1 MRIKIRKGVFE
12 TNSSSMHSLVVK
24 KENEYY
30 TQEEMTGRMYLDD
43 NGVWKIW
50 SDDDLHFGREPFQ
63 CLGDFSKKVK
73 YAIASLCGYNDNA
86 KETFDNIV
94 KLVHEICPAC
104 TDIVLPT
111 EYSYEDDSNTTY
123 YGYVEED
130 ILSDFLAKEN
140 ITLKEFL
147 SNKKYIVIVDGDEHC
162 IYKSMKRS
170 GMINTDN
177 IEKEYSNYPDYGT
190 MCGIL

>member
-1 MRIKIRKGVFE
+1 MKIKIRKGVFE

-30 TQEEMTGRMYLDD
+30 TQEEMTERMYLDD
-43 NGVWKIW
+43 NGVWEIW
-50 SDDDLHFGREPFQ
+50 SDDLYFGRAPFQ
-63 CLGDFSKKVK
+63 CLGDFSEKVN

-86 KETFDNIV
+86 KETFDDIV

-104 TDIVLPT
+104 TDIALP
-111 EYSYEDDSNTTY
+111 SNYRPLDKIDETY
-123 YGYVEED
+123 YGHVDED
-130 ILSDFLAKEN
+130 ILSSFLKKEN

-147 SNKKYIVIVDGDEHC
+147 SNKKYIVVVDGDESC
-162 IYKSMKRS
+162 IYQSMKRC

-177 IEKEYSNYPDYGT
+177 IEKEYPNYPDYGT
-190 MCGIL
+190 MCGTL

>member
-1 MRIKIRKGVFE
+1 M
-12 TNSSSMHSLVVK
+12 
-24 KENEYY
+24 
-30 TQEEMTGRMYLDD
+30 
-43 NGVWKIW
+43 
-50 SDDDLHFGREPFQ
+50 
-63 CLGDFSKKVK
+63 
-73 YAIASLCGYNDNA
+73 
-86 KETFDNIV
+86 
-94 KLVHEICPAC
+94 
-104 TDIVLPT
+104 PT

-162 IYKSMKRS
+162 IYKSMKRC

>member
-1 MRIKIRKGVFE
+1 MKIKIRKGVFE

-30 TQEEMTGRMYLDD
+30 TQEEMTERMYLDD
-43 NGVWKIW
+43 NGVWEIW
-50 SDDDLHFGREPFQ
+50 DNDDLYFGRTPFQ
-63 CLGDFSKKVK
+63 CLGDFCEKVK
-73 YAIASLCGYNDNA
+73 YAIASLCGYNDDA
-86 KETFDNIV
+86 RETFDDIV

-104 TDIVLPT
+104 TDIIL
-111 EYSYEDDSNTTY
+111 SSNYRLLDETY
-123 YGYVEED
+123 YGHVDKD

-147 SNKKYIVIVDGDEHC
+147 SNKKYIVVVDGDESC
-162 IYKSMKRS
+162 IYQSMKRC

-177 IEKEYSNYPDYGT
+177 IEKEYPDYPDYGT
-190 MCGIL
+190 MCGTL

>member
-1 MRIKIRKGVFE
+1 MKIKIRTSVFE

-30 TQEEMTGRMYLDD
+30 TQEEMAERMYLDD
-43 NGVWKIW
+43 NGMWKIW
-50 SDDDLHFGREPFQ
+50 GDDDLHFGREPFQ
-63 CLGDFSKKVK
+63 CLGDFSEKVK

-104 TDIVLPT
+104 TDIILPT

-123 YGYVEED
+123 YGYVDED
-130 ILSDFLAKEN
+130 ILSSFLAKEN

-147 SNKKYIVIVDGDEHC
+147 SNKKYIVIVDGDEYC
-162 IYKSMKRS
+162 IQESMKS
-170 GMINTDN
+170 CGMLT
-177 IEKEYSNYPDYGT
+177 PT
-190 MCGIL
+190 ILKKIS

>member
-1 MRIKIRKGVFE
+1 MKIKIRKGVFE

-30 TQEEMTGRMYLDD
+30 TQEEITREIYLDD
-43 NGVWKIW
+43 NGAWEIW
-50 SDDDLHFGREPFQ
+50 GDDDLCFGRYPFQ

-73 YAIASLCGYNDNA
+73 YAIASLCGYRNNA
-86 KETFDNIV
+86 KKIFDDIV

-104 TDIVLPT
+104 TDIIILPT
-111 EYSYEDDSNTTY
+111 EYSYEDDDDVTY
-123 YGYVEED
+123 YGHVDED
-130 ILSDFLAKEN
+130 ILSSFLEEEN

-147 SNKKYIVIVDGDEHC
+147 INKKYIVIVDGDEYC
-162 IYKSMKRS
+162 IYSDMKRY

-177 IEKEYSNYPDYGT
+177 IAREYPDYDT
-190 MCGIL
+190 I

>member
-1 MRIKIRKGVFE
+1 MKIKIRKGVFE
-12 TNSSSMHSLVVK
+12 TNSSSMHSLVIK

-43 NGVWKIW
+43 NGVWEIW
-50 SDDDLHFGREPFQ
+50 DDEDLSFGRDPFQ

-73 YAIASLCGYNDNA
+73 YAIASLCGYKDNA
-86 KETFDNIV
+86 RETFDDIV

-104 TDIVLPT
+104 VDITLPN
-111 EYSYEDDSNTTY
+111 YLFKGEDEIY
-123 YGYVEED
+123 YGHVDED
-130 ILSDFLAKEN
+130 ILSGFLKKEN

-147 SNKKYIVIVDGDEHC
+147 SNKKYIVIVDGDEYC
-162 IYKSMKRS
+162 IYQSMKRY

-177 IEKEYSNYPDYGT
+177 IEKEYPDYPDYGT
-190 MCGIL
+190 MCGTL

>member
-1 MRIKIRKGVFE
+1 MKIKIRKGVFE

-30 TQEEMTGRMYLDD
+30 TQEEMTERMYLDD

-50 SDDDLHFGREPFQ
+50 SDGDLYFGRTPFQ
-63 CLGDFSKKVK
+63 CLGDFSKKAK

-86 KETFDNIV
+86 RETFDDIV

-104 TDIVLPT
+104 TNIILPT
-111 EYSYEDDSNTTY
+111 EYSYVNDNNTTY
-123 YGYVEED
+123 YGNVDEN
-130 ILSDFLAKEN
+130 ILSDFLTKED

-147 SNKKYIVIVDGDEHC
+147 SNKKYIVIVDGDEYC
-162 IYKSMKRS
+162 IYESMKRC

-177 IEKEYSNYPDYGT
+177 IEKEYPD
-190 MCGIL
+190 

>member
-1 MRIKIRKGVFE
+1 M
-12 TNSSSMHSLVVK
+12 
-24 KENEYY
+24 
-30 TQEEMTGRMYLDD
+30 
-43 NGVWKIW
+43 
-50 SDDDLHFGREPFQ
+50 HFGREPFQ

-130 ILSDFLAKEN
+130 ILSDFLA
-140 ITLKEFL
+140 
-147 SNKKYIVIVDGDEHC
+147 
-162 IYKSMKRS
+162 
-170 GMINTDN
+170 
-177 IEKEYSNYPDYGT
+177 
-190 MCGIL
+190 

>member
-1 MRIKIRKGVFE
+1 MKIKIRKGVFE

-30 TQEEMTGRMYLDD
+30 TQEEMTERMYLDD
-43 NGVWKIW
+43 NGVWEIW
-50 SDDDLHFGREPFQ
+50 DEEDLHFGREPFQ
-63 CLGDFSKKVK
+63 CLGDFSEKVK

-86 KETFDNIV
+86 KETFDDIV

-104 TDIVLPT
+104 TDISLPSD
-111 EYSYEDDSNTTY
+111 YRPLDRTY
-123 YGYVEED
+123 YGYVDED
-130 ILSDFLAKEN
+130 ILSSFLAKEN

-147 SNKKYIVIVDGDEHC
+147 SNKKYIVIVDGDEYC
-162 IYKSMKRS
+162 IYESMKRC

-177 IEKEYSNYPDYGT
+177 IEKEYPNYPDYGT
-190 MCGIL
+190 MCGTL